1 MMFSDTIF
9 NNIAFG
15 KPDATPEEVF
25 EAADVANAHDFIV
38 KQPDAYDSLLGERG
52 IGLSGGGKQRV
63 SIARAVLKN
72 PEILIFDEATASVDS
87 ETEELIQSAIERL
100 IKGRT
105 TIMIAHRLSTLRKA
119 NVIIVIDN
127 GNIIEMGSHE
137 ELIALGGK
145 YSKLIEIQSLSEKVR
160 KQKAEEKFD

>member
-1 MMFSDTIF
+1 
-9 NNIAFG
+9 
-15 KPDATPEEVF
+15 
-25 EAADVANAHDFIV
+25 
-38 KQPDAYDSLLGERG
+38 
-52 IGLSGGGKQRV
+52 
-63 SIARAVLKN
+63 
-72 PEILIFDEATASVDS
+72 
-87 ETEELIQSAIERL
+87 
-100 IKGRT
+100 
-105 TIMIAHRLSTLRKA
+105 MIAHRLSTLRKA